1 MGPLSKLWVMVEQ
14 VNSGGGSSSTVE
26 MDAAF
31 KLLDETVLLI
41 GQYNNTITYER
52 RKNILLGVT
61 GNSSPQVVSMLWEKA
76 AFLQKHDQ
84 AFFGKDFRDYLTKS
98 LKAKKQSIDTTA
110 EVSKFT
116 NRKSP
121 FQGSHVIKEG
131 QMRGKNSGPVTTVN
145 TCCSKRKEP
154 SHKNSQTSLPV
165 MINMETKK
173 IAFQTKNSKTKN
185 VP

>member
-61 GNSSPQVVSMLWEKA
+61 GNSSPQVVSML
-76 AFLQKHDQ
+76 
-84 AFFGKDFRDYLTKS
+84 
-98 LKAKKQSIDTTA
+98 
-110 EVSKFT
+110 
-116 NRKSP
+116 
-121 FQGSHVIKEG
+121 
-131 QMRGKNSGPVTTVN
+131 
-145 TCCSKRKEP
+145 
-154 SHKNSQTSLPV
+154 
-165 MINMETKK
+165 
-173 IAFQTKNSKTKN
+173 
-185 VP
+185 